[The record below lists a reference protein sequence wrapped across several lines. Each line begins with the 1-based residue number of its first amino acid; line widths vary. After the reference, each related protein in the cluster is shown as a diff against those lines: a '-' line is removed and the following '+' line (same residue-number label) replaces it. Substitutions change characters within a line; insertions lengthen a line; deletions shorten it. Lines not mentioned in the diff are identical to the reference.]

1 MGKRFFVTELE
12 KDTIRNLYEQ
22 VAGVAFG
29 GEMNGFKKPKEEKG
43 GKLFC
48 NAKNTKT
55 IHDLM
60 GGADP
65 ETYIDGIQL
74 RKGGVNG
81 LVDKLEV
88 LKTMRLFPQITD
100 GGVDLSHQIA
110 TTLQEFKPY
119 NYFDETNKQCNKVMD
134 KIIELYKENEHGE
147 ELVRDIEK
155 VYGLSYL
162 DPRAKEFLKHGL
174 TIIKGGE

>member
-1 MGKRFFVTELE
+1 MGKRLVLSEEDYKDIRGLYRINEQEEQSDE
-12 KDTIRNLYEQ
+12 KK
-22 VAGVAFG
+22 
-29 GEMNGFKKPKEEKG
+29 M
-43 GKLFC
+43 FC
-48 NAKNTKT
+48 NKGNTKS
-55 IHDLM
+55 IHDIL
-60 GGADP
+60 GSD
-65 ETYIDGIQL
+65 EFEDYIEGIKL
-74 RKGGVNG
+74 RKNGVHG